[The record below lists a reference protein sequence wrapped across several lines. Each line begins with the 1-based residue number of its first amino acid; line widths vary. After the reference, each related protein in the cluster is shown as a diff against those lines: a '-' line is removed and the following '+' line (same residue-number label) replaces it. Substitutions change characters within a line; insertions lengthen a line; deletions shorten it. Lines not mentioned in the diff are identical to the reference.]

1 MIDPK
6 DLMAGG
12 NQPTPDD
19 PSQAPD
25 AATGG
30 DAVPHDMQ
38 SQMAAAREKLGIPA
52 PAPQNA
58 DGSTTAAAPEQS
70 TPPIVDATPAPKQGL
85 VSKFAAGANEAAKQN
100 PQPNAPGAWA
110 KNLLGGIVSSLGD
123 ASHATDNLKPGQGG
137 LSGILN
143 TLAARSSRQAG
154 EKQQQFKNNIE
165 TSEQARKQKETD
177 TMAAETLA
185 RTYNYGLQSNKLAQE
200 IDENAVKLRQTR
212 NNDGKLAVEPYRKWH
227 DVQDG
232 ISQNDLQTRM
242 ATYMKN
248 PDVGADGKPIPFAT
262 QFHIF
267 QTGDEEIQG
276 PDGSKHV
283 VPTYSV
289 VKSSEQQ
296 VEITD
301 KLHDLLAKN
310 LPKGDVPPVGT
321 KIDGHLYDNQIT
333 QAMQVNA
340 AYEAMEASGVKRD
353 QLEDTQNFRQA
364 MQVAGHFMADNIA
377 DPFEGLQG
385 GLNQAK
391 TKIAQDT
398 QALALAQKAGDQ
410 NAIQKAQ
417 DMLTQA
423 NSEKSAIETIVNSP
437 AMEKQ
442 RETYNEKLTIQ
453 REKEKEKAEEKAK
466 AQDKEEIGYT
476 GQSLAQGLQDFSQVP
491 ARGAAKEAYNK
502 AANEYSMANYGVPYE
517 PAKRNAQFKF
527 AQNTQTQNTL
537 KYLGSLTGGATGGGG
552 GGNLGELI
560 KQSNGINRTDFPAIN
575 DVEAWAKLQTGDK
588 NMAAYRATV
597 TEVADQVAKILQGG
611 GSGNGTTDAKLK
623 QAQELFDKGF
633 SKDSIVAV
641 GNALQPLLAN
651 RSKSMIGDNVYLLR
665 QYGSPQQVEAALRN
679 KDPWADGLTQP
690 VSEYTTSDG
699 QKQQQPQVLDK
710 PPVDGAIRM
719 KDPKTGNIHWISPD
733 KIEAAKKYGGIEVK

>member
-38 SQMAAAREKLGIPA
+38 SQMAAARAKLGIPA

-137 LSGILN
+137 LSGVLN

-165 TSEQARKQKETD
+165 TTEQARKQKETD
-177 TMAAETLA
+177 VMAAETLA

-248 PDVGADGKPIPFAT
+248 PDVGADGKAIPFAT
-262 QFHIF
+262 QFHVF

-276 PDGSKHV
+276 PDGGKHV

-289 VKSSEQQ
+289 VKSGEQQ

-333 QAMQVNA
+333 QALQVNA
-340 AYEAMEASGVKRD
+340 AYEAMEAGGVKRGEM
-353 QLEDTQNFRQA
+353 EDSQNFRQA
-364 MQVAGHFMADNIA
+364 MQVAGHFMADNVS

-385 GLNQAK
+385 GLDQAK

-417 DMLTQA
+417 SMLTQA
-423 NSEKSAIETIVNSP
+423 STEKSAIETIVNSP

-442 RETYNEKLTIQ
+442 RAQYNEKLTAQ
-453 REKEKEKAEEKAK
+453 REKAAEKAQTKALSDADTDTLIEAAK
-466 AQDKEEIGYT
+466 NYQLDPQKMEGIRDQSRAKFMAAMLRQDPNWSEAEYKERYST
-476 GQSLAQGLQDFSQVP
+476 QQDFRPS
-491 ARGAAKEAYNK
+491 GEAGK
-502 AANEYSMANYGVPYE
+502 AVRSL
-517 PAKRNAQFKF
+517 NAF
-527 AQNTQTQNTL
+527 
-537 KYLGSLTGGATGGGG
+537 TGH
-552 GGNLGELI
+552 
-560 KQSNGINRTDFPAIN
+560 
-575 DVEAWAKLQTGDK
+575 
-588 NMAAYRATV
+588 
-597 TEVADQVAKILQGG
+597 
-611 GSGNGTTDAKLK
+611 
-623 QAQELFDKGF
+623 
-633 SKDSIVAV
+633 
-641 GNALQPLLAN
+641 
-651 RSKSMIGDNVYLLR
+651 IGDANDLISTIGNTNSKFLNTPLNKLSTQFTGNTVIGPYK
-665 QYGSPQQVEAALRN
+665 AALRAAGTEYETYLN
-679 KDPWADGLTQP
+679 NQHALTNNDKEDIKQLLDDATPPAAAQAIMRQMAQTIAIKGRSLNGGYKAVFGKDYPSMLLPESAQIMRNFGINPDQIGGTQGQQP
-690 VSEYTTSDG
+690 G
-699 QKQQQPQVLDK
+699 QQQPQKQQQPQVLDK